1 MNCVGNFFSH
11 SYNTTHI
18 LHTYIHN
25 TPKGS
30 SKQEDNSGTCSTRSV
45 LSQPEAEVRSAMF
58 TVLMELLLLLIH
70 TCDFTNNFWSHSQ
83 LKTVPFMPRQGPSSR
98 AKRL

>member
-1 MNCVGNFFSH
+1 MLGTFSH
-11 SYNTTHI
+11 TYTTQHI
-18 LHTYIHN
+18 YYTHN

-30 SKQEDNSGTCSTRSV
+30 SKQEDEQKYSGSTQSV

-58 TVLMELLLLLIH
+58 ATLMELLLLLIH

-83 LKTVPFMPRQGPSSR
+83 LETVPFMPRLGPSPR